1 MAFSAALKA
10 AAEKS
15 TSTITG
21 SKNTVTSNHCMAK
34 ETSNHCMSKETS
46 NYKQCSL
53 QGGHKVLKQLY
64 VQAADFAIFC

>member
-1 MAFSAALKA
+1 MAQSAALKA

-21 SKNTVTSNHCMAK
+21 SRNTVTSK
-34 ETSNHCMSKETS
+34 ETSNHCVSKEPS